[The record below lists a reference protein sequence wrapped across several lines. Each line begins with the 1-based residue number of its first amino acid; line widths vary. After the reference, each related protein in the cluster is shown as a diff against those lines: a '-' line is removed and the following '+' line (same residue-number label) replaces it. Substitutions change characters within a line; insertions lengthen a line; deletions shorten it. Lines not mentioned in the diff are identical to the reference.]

1 MTQGFLKPRSIE
13 VEPITKYHAE
23 VTMEPF
29 ERGFGHTLGNAL
41 RRILLSSMTG
51 FAPTEVQI
59 TGVVHEYSTL
69 PGVREDVV
77 DMMLNLKGVV
87 FKIHGRD
94 EVTLTLNKEG
104 PGEAT
109 AKDIEL
115 PHDVEIIN
123 PDHHIATLTDDSKL
137 EMQIKLAR
145 GRGYEPSNFRARS
158 DASRQHTIDRI
169 ILDASSSPI
178 RRVSYAVENARVE
191 QRTDLDKLV
200 LDIETNGVITPEE
213 AVRHAAGI
221 LMDQISVFAT
231 LEGTERS
238 EEHTSELQSRGH
250 LVCRLLLE

>member
-104 PGEAT
+104 PGEVT

-115 PHDVEIIN
+115 PHDVVIIN
-123 PDHHIATLTDDSKL
+123 PD
-137 EMQIKLAR
+137 
-145 GRGYEPSNFRARS
+145 
-158 DASRQHTIDRI
+158 QH
-169 ILDASSSPI
+169 
-178 RRVSYAVENARVE
+178 
-191 QRTDLDKLV
+191 
-200 LDIETNGVITPEE
+200 
-213 AVRHAAGI
+213 
-221 LMDQISVFAT
+221 FAT
-231 LEGTERS
+231 YIEDCTMGER
-238 EEHTSELQSRGH
+238 R
-250 LVCRLLLE
+250 

>member
-23 VTMEPF
+23 VTMEPL

-94 EVTLTLNKEG
+94 KVTLTLNKEG
-104 PGEAT
+104 PGEVT

-123 PDHHIATLTDDSKL
+123 PHHHIATLTDDGKL
-137 EMQIKLAR
+137 EMQIKVEQ
-145 GRGYEPSNFRARS
+145 GRGDEPGNVRALS
-158 DASRQHTIDRI
+158 EDSRQHPRCLI
-169 ILDASSSPI
+169 ILEASFSP
-178 RRVSYAVENARVE
+178 RRLISYAVEIARVE
-191 QRTDLDKLV
+191 QRTDLDKLI
-200 LDIETNGVITPEE
+200 LALESNGVITPDV
-213 AVRHAAGI
+213 AVRDGAGI
-221 LMDQISVFAT
+221 LMEQITVFAT
-231 LEGTERS
+231 LEVTE
-238 EEHTSELQSRGH
+238 EEFETP
-250 LVCRLLLE
+250 